1 MQLLIPDILA
11 DACDLSTG
19 LIVLAIAVGLVLWL
33 FGWWTHRFW
42 VVLMTTV
49 LAGVYGLYEAPAFRA
64 NPVVAS
70 LLLAVTAGL
79 LALSVVRVL
88 AFIAGGLTGLLAIH
102 ALAPSWNHTVIGFL
116 LCGLVGLVLF
126 RLWMMALTS
135 LCGTLLIAYA
145 GLGLLN
151 RSGSVDVVTW
161 TEQGEV
167 LLNWACI
174 GVATLGLMTQFLL
187 DQRRQHRESRHKPP
201 PFKDIVLPFP
211 LWGWGLKLQRRAG

>member
-1 MQLLIPDILA
+1 MQLLIPEILA

-19 LIVLAIAVGLVLWL
+19 LIVLGIALGLVLWL

-64 NPVVAS
+64 NPLLAS
-70 LLLAVTAGL
+70 VLLAVTAGL
-79 LALSVVRVL
+79 LALAVVRVL
-88 AFIAGGLTGLLAIH
+88 AFVAGGLAGLLAIH

-116 LCGLVGLVLF
+116 LCGLVGLILF

-135 LCGTLLIAYA
+135 WCGTLLMAYA
-145 GLGLLN
+145 GLSLLN
-151 RSGSVDVVTW
+151 RFGSGDVLAW

-174 GVATLGLMTQFLL
+174 LVANPKLFEPE
-187 DQRRQHRESRHKPP
+187 RRTPSQMRLANAFCRYLE
-201 PFKDIVLPFP
+201 LA
-211 LWGWGLKLQRRAG
+211 RRLERYVS